1 MLAVVKTPHIR
12 IHIQGKIPARLM
24 NVLKKEYGKG
34 VKLVDEPSDDD
45 ELVNVFQTDWYRR
58 TKARLTPGKSLR
70 IYRQN
75 AKMTQDELGKRLG
88 ALPKQF
94 VSNMENGIQPI
105 SKNMALKLASIFKT
119 SVARF
124 IA

>member
-1 MLAVVKTPHIR
+1 MLAVVKTPRISIR
-12 IHIQGKIPARLM
+12 IQGTIPARLIT
-24 NVLKKEYGKG
+24 VLKKEYGKS
-34 VKLVDEPSDDD
+34 VKLVEETSDDD
-45 ELVNVFQTDWYRR
+45 ELVDISQTDWYRR

-75 AKMTQDELGKRLG
+75 AKMTQGELGKRLG
-88 ALPKQF
+88 GLPKQF
-94 VSNMENGIQPI
+94 VSNMENGIRPI

>member
-12 IHIQGKIPARLM
+12 IHIQGRIPTRLM
-24 NVLKKEYGKG
+24 TALKKEYGRG
-34 VKLVDEPSDDD
+34 VKLIEEVEDND
-45 ELVNVFQTDWYRR
+45 ELVDVFKTDWYRR

-75 AKMTQDELGKRLG
+75 AKMTQGELGKRLG
-88 ALPKQF
+88 GLPKQF
-94 VSNMENGIQPI
+94 VSNMENGIRPI
-105 SKNMALKLASIFKT
+105 SKNMALKLAGIFKT

-124 IA
+124 IG

>member
-1 MLAVVKTPHIR
+1 MLAVVKTPHIK
-12 IHIQGKIPARLM
+12 IHIQGRIPTRLM

-34 VKLVDEPSDDD
+34 VKLVKEDSDDD
-45 ELVNVFQTDWYRR
+45 ELVDIFQTDWYRR
-58 TKARLTPGKSLR
+58 VKARMTPGKSLR

-88 ALPKQF
+88 GLPKQF
-94 VSNMENGIQPI
+94 ISNMENGIRPI
-105 SKNMALKLASIFKT
+105 SKNMALKLARMFRT